1 MQSVGPSAIGVN
13 HIGLRLVV
21 LVIGQSF
28 TGGSIIAL
36 RKSGS
41 ILALAALLSACG
53 GGGGSGSNVVSL
65 PPGGGGATPAP
76 TPAPGSTTCSLQS
89 RQNWAFEQINEWYLF
104 PETLPASLSPAPYA
118 TVQDYID
125 ALTATAR
132 SQGRDRFFTYITSI
146 ADEEAFLNS
155 GATAGFGIRLS
166 YDSASSRVFV
176 LDAFEGAPALAAG
189 IDRGT
194 EILAIGTSSSNL
206 QTVTALFAQGG
217 AAAVSSAL
225 GPSTAGTSRVLRF
238 RDAAGSETTT
248 TISKADY
255 DLLPVSPRYGIK
267 ILDNGG
273 TRTGYINLRTFIDS
287 AEPQLRDAFA
297 QFRAAGVTDL
307 VVDLRYNGGGL
318 VRTAQLFADLMGRNR
333 FASDLL
339 SVTRFRPSKAS
350 NNETRNFQ
358 PRSESVAPTRIA
370 FITTGAS
377 ASASELVIN
386 AMIPYLGA
394 DMALV
399 GSNTYGKPVGQVGLD
414 RSACDDRIRVIA
426 FATENASGNSDYY
439 NGLAG
444 SVANS
449 CQAPDD
455 LTLPLGDPAEAS
467 TARALGFLAGAACTP
482 ISSTSGGRLAGQRE
496 AITPSAA
503 LPRELLMPEQPTPAQ
518 REVPGAF

>member
-1 MQSVGPSAIGVN
+1 MQSIVASAIGDN
-13 HIGLRLVV
+13 HIGLRLLV
-21 LVIGQSF
+21 LGIVQSF
-28 TGGSIIAL
+28 TGGSIAL

-53 GGGGSGSNVVSL
+53 GGGASSSNVVSL
-65 PPGGGGATPAP
+65 PPGGGGATPTP

-89 RQNWAFEQINEWYLF
+89 RQNWASDQINEWYLF
-104 PETLPASLSPAPYA
+104 PETLPASLSPTPYGS
-118 TVQDYID
+118 VQAYID

-146 ADEEAFLNS
+146 AEEEAFLNS

-166 YDSASSRVFV
+166 YDSPSSRLFV

-206 QTVTALFAQGG
+206 QTVASLFAQGG

-238 RDAAGSETTT
+238 RDTAGNETTT

-255 DLLPVSPRYGIK
+255 SIQPVSPRYGVQ

-273 TRTGYINLRTFIDS
+273 TKTGYVNLRTFIDS
-287 AEPQLRDAFA
+287 AEPQLRDAFL
-297 QFRAAGVTDL
+297 QFRNAGVTDL
-307 VVDLRYNGGGL
+307 VIDLRYNGGGL
-318 VRTAQLFADLMGRNR
+318 VRTAQLFADLLGRNR
-333 FASDLL
+333 FAGDVL

-350 NNETRNFQ
+350 NDETRNFQ
-358 PRSESVAPTRIA
+358 PQSQSVAPMRIA
-370 FITTGAS
+370 FITTGAT

-386 AMIPYLGA
+386 AMIPYL
-394 DMALV
+394 DTNMALV
-399 GSNTYGKPVGQVGLD
+399 GSNSYGKPVGQVGLD
-414 RSACDDRIRVIA
+414 RAACDDRIRIIA
-426 FATENASGNSDYY
+426 FATENAAGNANYF

-455 LTLPLGDPAEAS
+455 LTLALGNPGEAS
-467 TARALGFLAGAACTP
+467 TAKALGFLAGAACTP
-482 ISSTSGGRLAGQRE
+482 ISSTGVGATAGQR
-496 AITPSAA
+496 TPAT
-503 LPRELLMPEQPTPAQ
+503 LPRELLMPERPTPAQ

>member
-1 MQSVGPSAIGVN
+1 MSIVQPGK
-13 HIGLRLVV
+13 
-21 LVIGQSF
+21 
-28 TGGSIIAL
+28 GGSMAL

-53 GGGGSGSNVVSL
+53 GGSGSSSNVVSL

-76 TPAPGSTTCSLQS
+76 TPTPGSSTCSLQS
-89 RQNWAFEQINEWYLF
+89 RQNWAFDQINEWYLF
-104 PETLPASLSPAPYA
+104 PEALPASLSPAPYGS
-118 TVQDYID
+118 VQAYID

-132 SQGRDRFFTYITSI
+132 NQGRDRYFTYITSI
-146 ADEEAFLNS
+146 AEEEAFLSS
-155 GATAGFGIRLS
+155 GATAGFGMRLS
-166 YDSASSRVFV
+166 YDSPLARLFV

-189 IDRGT
+189 IDRGS
-194 EILAIGTSSSNL
+194 EILAIGTSSTNL
-206 QTVTALFAQGG
+206 QTVASLFAQGG

-238 RDAAGSETTT
+238 RNAAGAETTT
-248 TISKADY
+248 TVGKADY
-255 DLLPVSPRYGIK
+255 AIQPISPRYGVQ

-297 QFRAAGVTDL
+297 RFRADGVTDL
-307 VVDLRYNGGGL
+307 VIDLRYNGGGL

-333 FASDLL
+333 FASDIL

-350 NNETRNFQ
+350 FNETRKFEPEPQ
-358 PRSESVAPTRIA
+358 SVAPTRIA

-386 AMIPYLGA
+386 AMIPYLGTN
-394 DMALV
+394 MALV
-399 GSNTYGKPVGQVGLD
+399 GSNSYGKPVGQVGLD
-414 RSACDDRIRVIA
+414 RSACDDRIRIIA
-426 FATENASGNSDYY
+426 FATENAAGNADYY

-455 LTLPLGDPAEAS
+455 ITLPLGDPAEAS

-482 ISSTSGGRLAGQRE
+482 ISSTSSASVAAQRTAVPLGE
-496 AITPSAA
+496 RA
-503 LPRELLMPEQPTPAQ
+503 RELLMPDRPTPAQ
-518 REVPGAF
+518 REVPGSF